1 MFSKMVE
8 SLKKQNQF
16 KILKSLERDSRPTQR
31 QLSNDLGVSLGKIN
45 YCLKCLIEKVLSRL
59 IILEIVT
66 TKFNTHTY

>member
-1 MFSKMVE
+1 MVE

>member
-16 KILKSLERDSRPTQR
+16 KILKSLERDSLPTQR